1 MWIRIAIGLV
11 AAACASNAS
20 AGDRVE
26 PTWYRV
32 NVHVHSAVAVP
43 APLLWQSEEGASNI
57 LAKTGVQLTWRVKR
71 PPLAVNGVAECGS
84 QPATRNLSME
94 FIAEAPRN
102 FTYTA
107 LAMAMPLGDSGVRI
121 VIFYDRVS
129 ILLREH
135 RSHQV
140 TILSYV
146 LAHEV
151 MHILQGVA
159 HHSQTGLMRARW
171 TARDFAEM
179 YNWGLNFTPEDVQ
192 LIPRAL
198 AAANCS

>member
-1 MWIRIAIGLV
+1 
-11 AAACASNAS
+11 
-20 AGDRVE
+20 
-26 PTWYRV
+26 
-32 NVHVHSAVAVP
+32 
-43 APLLWQSEEGASNI
+43 
-57 LAKTGVQLTWRVKR
+57 
-71 PPLAVNGVAECGS
+71 
-84 QPATRNLSME
+84 
-94 FIAEAPRN
+94 
-102 FTYTA
+102 
-107 LAMAMPLGDSGVRI
+107 
-121 VIFYDRVS
+121 
-129 ILLREH
+129 
-135 RSHQV
+135 V

-192 LIPRAL
+192 LIPRAF